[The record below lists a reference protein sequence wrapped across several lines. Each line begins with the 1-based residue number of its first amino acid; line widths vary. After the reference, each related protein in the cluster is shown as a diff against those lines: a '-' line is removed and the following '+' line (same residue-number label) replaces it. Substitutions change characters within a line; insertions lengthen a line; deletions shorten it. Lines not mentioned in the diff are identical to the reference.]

1 MIKGQE
7 VPVGLAGI
15 TFVSIN
21 LFDRLFGVTAVVAQ
35 VTDTDYLEQMRADI
49 SADRQALVAANL
61 GLTDAEGQAFWP
73 VYREYRNEMAAKV
86 GDRLQN
92 LIHDYADVL
101 DTMTDD
107 KAKAM
112 VDEMMTIQQQEFKV
126 RKSYLSKFRKALPE
140 IKVARFLQIENQ
152 MDAII
157 KIGLVES
164 VPLVASAD

>member
-1 MIKGQE
+1 
-7 VPVGLAGI
+7 
-15 TFVSIN
+15 
-21 LFDRLFGVTAVVAQ
+21 
-35 VTDTDYLEQMRADI
+35 
-49 SADRQALVAANL
+49 
-61 GLTDAEGQAFWP
+61 
-73 VYREYRNEMAAKV
+73 
-86 GDRLQN
+86 
-92 LIHDYADVL
+92 
-101 DTMTDD
+101 MTDD

>member
-1 MIKGQE
+1 MKNKLSF
-7 VPVGLAGI
+7 VLLA
-15 TFVSIN
+15 VL
-21 LFDRLFGVTAVVAQ
+21 LFSASAVVAQ

-86 GDRLQN
+86 GDRLQK
-92 LIHDYADVL
+92 LIQDYADVL

>member
-1 MIKGQE
+1 
-7 VPVGLAGI
+7 
-15 TFVSIN
+15 
-21 LFDRLFGVTAVVAQ
+21 
-35 VTDTDYLEQMRADI
+35 
-49 SADRQALVAANL
+49 
-61 GLTDAEGQAFWP
+61 
-73 VYREYRNEMAAKV
+73 
-86 GDRLQN
+86 
-92 LIHDYADVL
+92 
-101 DTMTDD
+101 MTDD

-126 RKSYLSKFRKALPE
+126 RKSYLPKFRKALPE